1 MKYSEAFLTV
11 LQSGEP
17 VNQILIVFFIL
28 FFGIK
33 NNLATYVYICTITH
47 VIRIKEI

>member
-17 VNQILIVFFIL
+17 VNQILIVFL
-28 FFGIK
+28 FDFLG
-33 NNLATYVYICTITH
+33 
-47 VIRIKEI
+47 